1 VAGMSSSW
9 FQRYLLP
16 GFAFKAFVI
25 GGGYATGRELAEFFL
40 PAGPRGGLLGMA
52 LAALIWSVVCIA
64 TFSFARATQSPD
76 YQTFFRNLLGPG
88 WIAFEVVY
96 LLLLVL
102 VLAVFGAA
110 AGAIGAALFGWPP
123 LVGTL
128 CLGGGI
134 AAFVTYGNAS
144 VERLFKWVTIFLYAV
159 YALFVVLALAKF
171 GDPIVANL
179 ALDVPTTGWVSA
191 GMTYASY
198 NIVAAVVILPVLRHL
213 RSQQDAIVA
222 GALCG
227 PLAMIPAVLFF
238 ICMIAYYPQ
247 VGQEPLPSEYL
258 LQRLDAPVFHVTFQ
272 LMIFAALLESGCG
285 GVHAVNERLAHA
297 WKLRSGKVYSRRAR
311 LAFAAALLVV
321 AMLLADRFGLVTLI
335 ARGYRLLAY
344 ALIAVY
350 VVPLLTFGLWQLRR
364 GPLAAPSA

>member
-1 VAGMSSSW
+1 MNSSW

-40 PAGPRGGLLGMA
+40 PAGPRGGLMGMA
-52 LAALIWSVVCIA
+52 LAAVIWSVVCIA
-64 TFSFARATQSPD
+64 TFTFARATRSPD
-76 YQTFFRNLLGPG
+76 YQTFFRHLLGPG
-88 WIAFEVVY
+88 WFAFEVVY

-110 AGAIGAALFGWPP
+110 AGAIGAALFGWPS
-123 LVGTL
+123 LAGTL
-128 CLGGGI
+128 CLALGI
-134 AAFVTYGNAS
+134 AGFVAFGNAS
-144 VERLFKWVTIFLYAV
+144 VERLFKWVSIFLYATYV
-159 YALFVVLALAKF
+159 LFLVLALTSF
-171 GDPIVANL
+171 GDRISANL
-179 ALDVPTTGWVSA
+179 ALAVPSTGWLGA
-191 GMTYASY
+191 GVTYASY

-213 RSQQDAIVA
+213 RSQKDAVIA

-247 VGQEPLPSEYL
+247 VGLESLPSEYM
-258 LQRLDAPVFHVTFQ
+258 LQRLDLPVFHVAFQ
-272 LMIFAALLESGCG
+272 LMIFAALLESGTG
-285 GVHAVNERLAHA
+285 GIHAVNERLAQA
-297 WKLRSGKVYSRRAR
+297 WKSRTGNEFSTRTR

-321 AMLLADRFGLVTLI
+321 AMLLADRFGLVALI

-350 VVPLLTFGLWQLRR
+350 VVPLLTLGLWRLKRPR
-364 GPLAAPSA
+364 LVATTEGMP

>member
-1 VAGMSSSW
+1 MSSSW

-40 PAGPRGGLLGMA
+40 PAGPRGGLAGMA
-52 LAALIWSVVCIA
+52 LAAVLWSVVCIA
-64 TFSFARATQSPD
+64 TFTFARTTHSPD
-76 YQTFFRNLLGPG
+76 YQTFFRNLLGRG
-88 WIAFEVVY
+88 WIAFELVY

-123 LVGTL
+123 LVGTF
-128 CLGGGI
+128 CLGAGI
-134 AAFVTYGNAS
+134 AAFVTFGNTA

-159 YALFVVLALAKF
+159 YALFVVLAFTRF
-171 GDPIVANL
+171 GGRIAGSL
-179 ALDVPTTGWVSA
+179 ALDVPTTGWASA
-191 GMTYASY
+191 GITYAGY
-198 NIVAAVVILPVLRHL
+198 NVVAAVVILPVLRHL
-213 RSQQDAIVA
+213 RSQRDAVIA

-247 VGQEPLPSEYL
+247 VGQEALPSEYL
-258 LQRLDAPVFHVTFQ
+258 LQRLQAPAFHYVFQ
-272 LMIFAALLESGCG
+272 AMIFAALLESGCG
-285 GVHAVNERLAHA
+285 GVHAVNERIAHA
-297 WKLRSGKVYSRRAR
+297 WRLRYGTAFSRRAR
-311 LAFAAALLVV
+311 LVFAVALLVG

-335 ARGYRLLAY
+335 ARGYRGLAY

-350 VVPLLTFGLWQLRR
+350 VVPLLTLGVWRLRR
-364 GPLAAPSA
+364 GTLAPVAA

>member
-1 VAGMSSSW
+1 MSGSW

-40 PAGPRGGLLGMA
+40 PAGPRGGLAGMA
-52 LAALIWSVVCIA
+52 FAALIWSVVCIA
-64 TFSFARATQSPD
+64 TFTFARATRSPD
-76 YQTFFRNLLGPG
+76 YQTFFRHLLGPG
-88 WIAFEVVY
+88 WVAFELVY

-123 LVGTL
+123 LVGTV
-128 CLGGGI
+128 CLGAGI
-134 AAFVTYGNAS
+134 ATFVTFGNVA

-159 YALFVVLALAKF
+159 YVLFVVLAFSHF
-171 GDPIVANL
+171 GGRIADNL
-179 ALDVPTTGWVSA
+179 ALDIPTTGWASA
-191 GMTYASY
+191 GITYAGY

-213 RSQQDAIVA
+213 RSQRDAVIA

-227 PLAMIPAVLFF
+227 PLAMLPAVLFF
-238 ICMIAYYPQ
+238 VCMIAYYPQ
-247 VGQEPLPSEYL
+247 VGQEALPSEYL
-258 LQRLDAPVFHVTFQ
+258 LQRLQAPAFHLVFQ

-297 WKLRSGKVYSRRAR
+297 WQLRFGTTFSRRAR
-311 LAFAAALLVV
+311 LSFAGVLLVG

-335 ARGYRLLAY
+335 ARGYRGLAY
-344 ALIAVY
+344 ALIIVY
-350 VVPLLTFGLWQLRR
+350 VVPLLTIGVWRLRR
-364 GPLAAPSA
+364 GTPATVTA